1 MSLRDEKILS
11 LLGTNIDKLSDEE
24 LKNSVRKFLKVKFM
38 GFALAFMR
46 EINSQ
51 ET

>member
-24 LKNSVRKFLKVKFM
+24 LKKTL
-38 GFALAFMR
+38 
-46 EINSQ
+46 
-51 ET
+51 